1 MRMHLARCSALES
14 LDRSC
19 AGIVGTILKSLGIRL
34 EMSTFLDFFASCV
47 LRNRTRRIIIVC
59 ARDLARNWIPLGDAH
74 LMRNGTRELCGNVA
88 EATGYRGS

>member
-19 AGIVGTILKSLGIRL
+19 AGVVGTILKSLGIRL

-47 LRNRTRRIIIVC
+47 LRNRTREIIIVC
-59 ARDLARNWIPLGDAH
+59 ARDIVDGIAPCCGMRVGVDLRLGIGIG
-74 LMRNGTRELCGNVA
+74 M
-88 EATGYRGS
+88 